1 MNISSIAITLPLVA
15 NSSGFSMF
23 RWLYLI
29 LLVIAWL
36 LPVVLGF
43 TVVRSDA
50 ERQGQ
55 PGWLWA
61 ILTIPFSWLTLLIYV
76 AIRAA
81 TTSARV

>member
-15 NSSGFSMF
+15 NSSGFSIL

-29 LLVIAWL
+29 LLIIGWL

-43 TVVRSDA
+43 TVIRADA

-61 ILTIPFSWLTLLIYV
+61 ILTIPFSWLTLLLYV